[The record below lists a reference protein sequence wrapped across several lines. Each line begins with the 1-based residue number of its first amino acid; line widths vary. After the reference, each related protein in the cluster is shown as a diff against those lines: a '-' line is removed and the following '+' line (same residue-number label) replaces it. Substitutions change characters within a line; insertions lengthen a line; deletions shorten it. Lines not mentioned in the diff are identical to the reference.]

1 MTKNMK
7 KKESKKQED
16 DKINEEIDLKKVTD
30 KINQGNIPSELEF
43 YFGGHNPNFFR
54 ACAILNLS
62 NGDANFI

>member
-16 DKINEEIDLKKVTD
+16 D

-62 NGDANFI
+62 NDNANFIWYLASDFG